1 MQKKHLKLL
10 SLTLCAA
17 MCGSLAACSSG
28 GGDDSGSSEGSSG
41 GNTLEVA
48 YNLTTEDFSVFEQI
62 IQDFTEETGVE
73 VTIYNG
79 GDDYESAMK
88 TRMSSGDLPD
98 VWVTHGWSLNR
109 YSEYMMDL
117 SDQDWVAD
125 IDEGLKEVITNDDGE
140 LFILPITQAIA
151 AIM

>member
-73 VTIYNG
+73 VTITT
-79 GDDYESAMK
+79 AVM
-88 TRMSSGDLPD
+88 
-98 VWVTHGWSLNR
+98 
-109 YSEYMMDL
+109 
-117 SDQDWVAD
+117 
-125 IDEGLKEVITNDDGE
+125 
-140 LFILPITQAIA
+140 
-151 AIM
+151 IMNLL